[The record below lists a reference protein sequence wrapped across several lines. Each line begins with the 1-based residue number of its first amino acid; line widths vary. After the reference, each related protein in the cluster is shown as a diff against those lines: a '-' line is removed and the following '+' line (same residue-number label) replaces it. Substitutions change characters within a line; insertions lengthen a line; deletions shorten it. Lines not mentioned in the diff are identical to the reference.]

1 VNPGADGYSRITP
14 NQQEFDMFAVIA
26 AILFAIA
33 FLLNVFH
40 GHLGDITI
48 TEWMLAGLFFFA
60 LHFAYTGGGWRRA
73 RR

>member
-1 VNPGADGYSRITP
+1 
-14 NQQEFDMFAVIA
+14 MFAVIA

-33 FLLNVFH
+33 FLLDVFH

-48 TEWMLAGLFFFA
+48 TEWLLAGLFFFA
-60 LHFAYTGGGWRRA
+60 LHFAYTGGGWCRA